1 MAQEGQIDVVLVGRD
16 KAPTLAGQMLEVE
29 LRRQGYTTRSFFGD
43 GKPISARLSEIE
55 QASDDARLTWVGM
68 SSSAE
73 LAEPEIVAAHASHHL
88 ALYADIEGC
97 QNRSWFGAFHQEA
110 KLLFVLTEREK
121 DNASKIYGKDVTII
135 ASGNPTHEEFVFP
148 RLSRAEARRKLD
160 AADDE
165 TLIIVSG
172 TKSVC
177 ITSFLAMSVVEAIHS
192 VHMSSRKYYVA
203 LLPHPGDESLRA
215 VVKNWQTEEE
225 KPINPYAEIE
235 QFSGIRARLVRSD
248 VISTPDAVVGADVFV
263 EIAGT
268 EGRRAAYQDVPVIDF
283 FSVVGRNRMQAG
295 NKVAKWEPCE
305 LGMAIG
311 LYEANIPEFAKTLE
325 GVLTPQG
332 RAENN
337 ARQKTAC
344 PPLRERGAAVQ
355 AMVTAMRS
363 YLV

>member
-1 MAQEGQIDVVLVGRD
+1 MTQERETDVVLVGRD

-29 LRRQGYTTRSFFGD
+29 LRKQGYSTRSFFGD
-43 GKPISARLSEIE
+43 GKPIGASLYEIE
-55 QASDDARLTWVGM
+55 QTARYAGLVWVGM

-97 QNRSWFGAFHQEA
+97 QNRDWFRSFRQEA

-121 DNASKIYGKDVTII
+121 EKASLMYGSGVNIVAT
-135 ASGNPTHEEFVFP
+135 GNPTHEEFAFP
-148 RLSRAEARRKLD
+148 RLSRAEARGKLD

-192 VHMSSRKYYVA
+192 GYMSPRTYYVA
-203 LLPHPGDESLRA
+203 ILPHPGDESLYA
-215 VVKNWQTEEE
+215 VVKNRQTEEE
-225 KPINPYAEIE
+225 KLINPYAEIE
-235 QFSGIRARLVRSD
+235 QFSGIRVRLVKNN
-248 VISTPDAVVGADVFV
+248 VISTPDAVAGADVFV

-268 EGRRAAYQDVPVIDF
+268 EGRRAAYQNIPVIDF

-295 NKVAKWEPCE
+295 NKVDTWGPCD

-311 LYEANIPEFAKTLE
+311 LYKADIPEFARTLE
-325 GVLTPQG
+325 WVLTPEG
-332 RAENN
+332 RAENST
-337 ARQKTAC
+337 RQKIAC
-344 PPLRERGAAVQ
+344 PPLQYRGAAVQ
-355 AMVTAMRS
+355 AMVEAMRR
-363 YLV
+363 YLP